1 MVECNKYD
9 MQRAEQNVVSM
20 VKKVESGKKGKEK
33 AFEVEISQSYRPR
46 MDAKAEICNKME

>member
-1 MVECNKYD
+1 M
-9 MQRAEQNVVSM
+9 VSM